1 MFTSNLNVLHSRASA
16 TPPWQLLLKRI
27 VFVCTALAAATAIE
41 VRAGTQYWDP
51 DGDPSN
57 NNVGGTGTGA
67 LGAIASP
74 IGPIS
79 WEWAL
84 WTDDSNL
91 PASINNTLVSFNE
104 GDDVIF
110 WGTNQP
116 VVGSTPTIKIEL
128 NSAHTVNSM
137 SFYSI
142 LITNLAYNY
151 TLLPGTGDI
160 PYITN
165 ITGVINTDGGPES
178 YKFPTVGL
186 VSTIGVP
193 LVSTNGFK
201 KLGNGS
207 LTIKTNMIIS
217 GGPIIIDGR
226 TRPGFGGNIMLP
238 TAAQWN
244 VTANGPYQPFPLDAQ
259 IIITNGG
266 SISLNGTRLVSNKP
280 IIAWDGTIGGTGGVQ
295 APQFILRTTRFGWN
309 AFSGVM
315 EDDGTGNTT
324 MLKTGNT
331 YILMYTV
338 ANNYKGGTIISQGEI
353 QWVYCTAT
361 ASCLGTNTIT
371 LGDANTGTNDVGL
384 GRAGAAPT
392 VTNTNLAN
400 NIVVS
405 SDGTGRVFIGNQSC
419 NGVIRMSGNVTL
431 NRSAIL
437 GGSGSAVNG
446 PNYTIAQRG
455 TIFEGV
461 ISGPGGVSVQGASGL
476 FYSPTDPYV
485 SPQVWYSGGTVK
497 LTNPGNSYSGG
508 SSVNWGT
515 LQAGADGALGT
526 GSVTV
531 NSPGILL
538 LDTAQ
543 GMAANANLTLGG
555 ATPRVA
561 LSFAGT
567 CTINAL
573 SLDGGMTYATSGTF
587 GSPTSDAANQSSLL
601 TNNGVLKIV
610 TSQTGSATML
620 ASSRNPAN
628 LNAIYD
634 ATVQFTTTVGS
645 VGAGNPT
652 GTVTF
657 QNGAAVLGTA
667 PLVGGV
673 ATFTASN
680 LPSGTN
686 AITARY
692 SGDANFVP
700 SGAALSQIVYTGL
713 NTTNVA
719 TGITTSAPGSFNL
732 AFQGTP
738 GVYYLVVTSTSIEKP
753 VAQWTPVPGSTT
765 VVSDPAG
772 TWSITVTNMGSA
784 AQYYRAMVA
793 GTSP

>member
-1 MFTSNLNVLHSRASA
+1 MKNPHMIRPPSGSKTPWPRLLNHILLGCA
-16 TPPWQLLLKRI
+16 TI
-27 VFVCTALAAATAIE
+27 ALAGAIE

-57 NNVGGTGTGA
+57 NNVDGTGTGA
-67 LGAIASP
+67 LGGVASP
-74 IGPIS
+74 IGPIP
-79 WEWAL
+79 WEWAY

-91 PASINNTLVSFNE
+91 PGSIQNPLVNFNE

-116 VVGSTPTIKIEL
+116 VAGTAPTIKIEL
-128 NSAHTVNSM
+128 NAAHTVNSM
-137 SFYSI
+137 SFYSV

-178 YKFPTVGL
+178 YKFTTVGL

-207 LTIKTNMIIS
+207 LTIKTNTIIS

-226 TRPGFGGNIMLP
+226 TRPGFGGNVTLP

-266 SISLNGTRLVSNKP
+266 SISLNGTRLISSKP
-280 IIAWDGTIGGTGGVQ
+280 IIAWDGTIGGSGGVQ
-295 APQFILRTTRFGWN
+295 APQFILRTTRFGYN

-315 EDDGTGNTT
+315 EDDGTGNSTL
-324 MLKTGNT
+324 LKTGNT
-331 YILMYTV
+331 YINMYTV

-353 QWVYCTAT
+353 QWVFCTAT
-361 ASCLGTNTIT
+361 NSCLGTNTIT
-371 LGDANTGTNDVGL
+371 MGDANTGTNDVGL
-384 GRAGAAPT
+384 GRGGALPT
-392 VTNTNLAN
+392 VVNTNLIN
-400 NIVVS
+400 NIAVTTN
-405 SDGTGRVFIGNQSC
+405 GTGRVFIGNQAC
-419 NGVIRMSGNVTL
+419 NGVIRMSGNVSL
-431 NRSAIL
+431 GRSAIL

-455 TIFEGV
+455 TIFDGV
-461 ISGPGGVSVQGASGL
+461 ISGPGGVIVQGASGL
-476 FYSPTDPYV
+476 FYSPTDPFV

-508 SSVNWGT
+508 STVSWGT
-515 LQAGADGALGT
+515 LQAGVDGALGT

-543 GMAANANLTLGG
+543 GIAASANLTLGG
-555 ATPRVA
+555 TAPRVD
-561 LSFAGT
+561 LNFAGT

-587 GSPTSDAANQSSLL
+587 GSPTSDAANKSSFL

-610 TSQTGSATML
+610 TTQTGSATTL

-634 ATVQFTTTVGS
+634 ANVQFTATVGS

-657 QNGAAVLGTA
+657 QNGAAVLGTV

-700 SGAALSQIVYTGL
+700 SGAALYQIVYTDL
-713 NTTNVA
+713 STTNVA
-719 TGITTSAPGSFNL
+719 TGITAGAPGTFNL

-738 GVYYLVVTSTSIEKP
+738 GVYYSVVTSTSIEKP
-753 VAQWTPVPGSTT
+753 MAQWTLVPGSTT
-765 VVSDPAG
+765 LVSDPAG
-772 TWSITVTNMGSA
+772 AWSITVTNMATA

-793 GTSP
+793 GTAP